1 MLIFYDF
8 SRTKSIQT
16 TLTNLTRTNLILFC
30 VSREFFVGDI
40 NGFSL
45 GAGYQKTKNK
55 HKKQKN
61 GHKKQKKWTQ
71 KAKNGRQKTNNG
83 EEKQ

>member
-1 MLIFYDF
+1 MLFFNDF

-30 VSREFFVGDI
+30 ASGEFFVGDI
-40 NGFSL
+40 NGFSR
-45 GAGYQKTKNK
+45 GTGYQKNK
-55 HKKQKN
+55 HKKAKN
-61 GHKKQKKWTQ
+61 GHKKQKMGTKKQ
-71 KAKNGRQKTNNG
+71 KNG